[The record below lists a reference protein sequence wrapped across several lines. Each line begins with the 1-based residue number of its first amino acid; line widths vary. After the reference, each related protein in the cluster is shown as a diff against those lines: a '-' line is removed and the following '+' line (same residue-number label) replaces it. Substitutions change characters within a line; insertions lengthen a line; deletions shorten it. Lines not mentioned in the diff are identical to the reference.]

1 MHIATTMQKG
11 ALDLILQKTSAKDCW
26 DKLTAHYQGKGGRH
40 VAFLM
45 ESFFQ
50 MPLTDAEPME
60 AQLNKLIE
68 ANRNLMA
75 IGCGVND
82 KTLTYIIIM
91 AILNSLSTLKSIL
104 FNKDDTSITSD
115 AVIEQILVDEECRI
129 HASGNTATAYFAKAG
144 KHPKLGSSRNWDQG
158 D

>member
-1 MHIATTMQKG
+1 
-11 ALDLILQKTSAKDCW
+11 
-26 DKLTAHYQGKGGRH
+26 
-40 VAFLM
+40 M

-50 MPLTDAEPME
+50 TPLTDAEPME

-82 KTLTYIIIM
+82 KTLAYIIIM
-91 AILNSLSTLKSIL
+91 AVPNSLSTLKSIL

-115 AVIEQILVDEECRI
+115 AVIEQILVNEECRI
-129 HASGNTATAYFAKAG
+129 SVAAAKPIVFEFSAIT
-144 KHPKLGSSRNWDQG
+144 N
-158 D
+158 